1 MNSPIALPWNNAEWN
16 SVDGLLLPALVGVM
30 RLCWIWPWMLFL
42 QGFLSPSVDA
52 ALMSPL
58 MVIALPLL
66 GFTFARWAMPT
77 LAERRDFRR
86 TNQVRRNI
94 AASGFAV
101 ILFMLWL
108 RFLQQDFGLWDLRWL
123 LAAGY
128 DLLYWDAIPIEIP
141 GTLLFLL
148 MGIFLWLRGALDG
161 HGQYSHEEVWKAFL
175 WGGAALALFAW
186 ILPAGVP
193 GGQSGTTANPF
204 SAAGGQLSNPFWL
217 LLPFAA
223 AGLAGLGVANL
234 RKSGGWRRS
243 SLVGRVSPNR
253 SWLVGIGLTIFV
265 LLGVA
270 LLIGLIIQPGDAALL
285 WRALGIIWKGISTVL
300 IWIITVVAY
309 PIFILIEYLIR
320 FLRSLFGDRSQESEA
335 AGIPQPPTPEPFPET
350 PERVVEAMPEPYR
363 WVALLVVAIGVFIIF
378 MFVLRRLRSRPDL
391 VSDEVRESVL
401 TTGLL
406 QAQLAELWSRLRSRF
421 GPAPEEPDPFLS
433 LEGESDT
440 RLLIRSIYRRLLAF
454 AQIRNAARLQGETPN
469 RFGGR
474 LTGHPGFD
482 DVLVQTITAAYSEA
496 RYGDEPPS
504 QETAAA
510 AEKAWLEIE
519 SALSID
525 ESEEKP

>member
-204 SAAGGQLSNPFWL
+204 SAAGGQLQIPFGCCYL
-217 LLPFAA
+217 LLPRTGGAGRCQPQEIRWLAA
-223 AGLAGLGVANL
+223 QFTRGQSESQPQLAC
-234 RKSGGWRRS
+234 RHR
-243 SLVGRVSPNR
+243 
-253 SWLVGIGLTIFV
+253 LTIFV

-335 AGIPQPPTPEPFPET
+335 AGIPQPPRLSRF
-350 PERVVEAMPEPYR
+350 
-363 WVALLVVAIGVFIIF
+363 
-378 MFVLRRLRSRPDL
+378 RRHRKGLSKQCRSR
-391 VSDEVRESVL
+391 
-401 TTGLL
+401 TG
-406 QAQLAELWSRLRSRF
+406 
-421 GPAPEEPDPFLS
+421 G
-433 LEGESDT
+433 
-440 RLLIRSIYRRLLAF
+440 
-454 AQIRNAARLQGETPN
+454 
-469 RFGGR
+469 
-474 LTGHPGFD
+474 
-482 DVLVQTITAAYSEA
+482 
-496 RYGDEPPS
+496 
-504 QETAAA
+504 
-510 AEKAWLEIE
+510 
-519 SALSID
+519 
-525 ESEEKP
+525 